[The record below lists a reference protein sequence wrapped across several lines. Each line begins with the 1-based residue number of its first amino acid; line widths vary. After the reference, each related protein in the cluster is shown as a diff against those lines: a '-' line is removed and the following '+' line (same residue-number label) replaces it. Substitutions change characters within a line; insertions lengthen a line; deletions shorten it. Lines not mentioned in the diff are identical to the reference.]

1 MDGSPGRHAV
11 KEEGI
16 EVRVAYAQATEQA
29 ERFALVE
36 LIQRNMYEEVISILL
51 GQSFSIYPHRG
62 DLKRTSRSRRSPP
75 T

>member
-1 MDGSPGRHAV
+1 M
-11 KEEGI
+11 
-16 EVRVAYAQATEQA
+16 RVAYAQATEQA

-62 DLKRTSRSRRSPP
+62 DLKRTSGKGDPLLRDRRLEP
-75 T
+75 